1 MRKITI
7 IEDYLKVKSQG
18 YIVLNQ
24 PAEIMSC
31 LAFFS
36 DAGLAALVID
46 NQQQI
51 NSYILNST
59 NRYYYAGLDEEG
71 QIATQGLLYENPARG
86 MNFTAIND
94 RYVVIFS
101 DNVSFNDFLNDWPE
115 R

>member
-1 MRKITI
+1 MSKITN
-7 IEDYLKVKSQG
+7 IEDYLKVKSSE
-18 YIVLNQ
+18 YSVLNQ

-51 NSYILNST
+51 NSYIVNGA
-59 NRYYYAGLDEEG
+59 NRYYYAGLNEEG
-71 QIATQGLLYENPARG
+71 QISTQGLLYENPAKG

-101 DNVSFNDFLNDWPE
+101 DNVSFNDFLNEWPE